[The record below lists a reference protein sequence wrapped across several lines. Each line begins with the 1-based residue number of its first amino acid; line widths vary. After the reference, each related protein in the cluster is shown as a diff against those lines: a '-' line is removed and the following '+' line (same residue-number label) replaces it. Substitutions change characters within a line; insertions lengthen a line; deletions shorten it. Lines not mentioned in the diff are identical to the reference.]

1 MCAISADDGAVE
13 ALLCLED
20 VSVDV
25 ALVVLDPPL
34 PLYLLASCHPM
45 TWRWWRGCH
54 ASPTIM
60 RFHLTYR

>member
-34 PLYLLASCHPM
+34 PLYL
-45 TWRWWRGCH
+45 
-54 ASPTIM
+54 
-60 RFHLTYR
+60 